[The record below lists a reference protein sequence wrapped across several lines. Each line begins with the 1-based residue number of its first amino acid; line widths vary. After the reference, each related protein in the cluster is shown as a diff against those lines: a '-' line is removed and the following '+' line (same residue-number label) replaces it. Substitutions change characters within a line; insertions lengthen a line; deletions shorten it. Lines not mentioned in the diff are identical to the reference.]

1 MIIFIRY
8 PLNDE
13 RFRQIRDET
22 EVRKLADIKAHHK
35 DPKDFITP
43 NHTVYLPGHGAEKG
57 KDGGPGRN
65 RRGSPI
71 VGAGVSPPD
80 APELPHDRTHQVG
93 AQGCTG
99 GDAESDAHREEQG
112 GYASGKVA
120 SSRAGAD

>member
-22 EVRKLADIKAHHK
+22 EVPSWPTSRRTTRIRRTSLRRT
-35 DPKDFITP
+35 TP
-43 NHTVYLPGHGAEKG
+43 SNFPGHGAEKG

-71 VGAGVSPPD
+71 VDAGVSPPD
-80 APELPHDRTHQVG
+80 APELPHDRTPQVG

-112 GYASGKVA
+112 GYASGKVT
-120 SSRAGAD
+120 SSRAGPD